1 MLTQLDIENIAVIE
15 KASVE
20 FENGFNVITGETSAG
35 KSLLINSLNM
45 VLGDRATRGVIREG
59 TGYAKVS
66 AFFYDKKIESTL
78 CELDIPF
85 DDGNIVITRKIYPD
99 GRNVC
104 HINQTAVNVSVL
116 KTVGE
121 KLVAVHGQRDS
132 SELFDISS
140 HINFLDNFA
149 GSKDLLE
156 KYSAEFSDYKD
167 AQKKLNLITMD
178 ESARRNEIE
187 YLKYQIEEIE
197 KANLSANEED
207 ELLTRRNILENAET
221 LSSLAQDAYMALNR
235 DGGARDALYSAK
247 HALESLSSTDEST
260 SSLAERIANIYY
272 EAEDLARDV
281 SNYRATV
288 EYNPSELAEIN
299 DRLDII
305 NSLKRKYNKSIDEIL
320 EFYDEACQK
329 LSTLQSYDDDRE
341 SLLEKVKQLK
351 DKAMQTAAKLSSL
364 RHEKALAL
372 SQKLCDE
379 LAQLDMPKCKIEFAF
394 AETELT
400 SKGIDSVE
408 LMISTNPSDAPK
420 PLAKIASGGEI
431 SRVMIAIKSVFSDF
445 DDASTIVFDEIDSGV
460 SGRAAE
466 KIARKMHSLSD
477 KFQLISITHL
487 PMIAAAADNH
497 ILLKKNTDTDSF
509 KTNIVT
515 LSEQMREEEIARI
528 ISGDKINDAA
538 IENAR
543 QMLNFFR

>member
-66 AFFYDKKIESTL
+66 AFFYDKKIENTL
-78 CELDIPF
+78 RELDIPI
-85 DDGNIVITRKIYPD
+85 DDGNVVITRKIYPD

-104 HINQTAVNVSVL
+104 HINQTAVNVSAL
-116 KTVGE
+116 RTVGE
-121 KLVAVHGQRDS
+121 KLVAVHGQRDTG
-132 SELFDISS
+132 ELFDTSS

-149 GSKDLLE
+149 GSAELLE
-156 KYSAEFSDYKD
+156 KYSAEFSAFKD
-167 AQKKLNLITMD
+167 AQKKLSLITMD
-178 ESARRNEIE
+178 ENARLNEIE
-187 YLKYQIEEIE
+187 YLKYQTEEIE
-197 KANLSANEED
+197 RANLSPNEED
-207 ELLTRRNILENAET
+207 ELLSRRNILENAEA
-221 LSSLAQDAYMALNR
+221 LSSLAQDAYMALNG

-247 HALESLSSTDEST
+247 HALESLSSTDDAT

-272 EAEDLARDV
+272 EAEDIARDV

-288 EYNPSELAEIN
+288 EYNPTELAEIN
-299 DRLDII
+299 DRLDTI
-305 NSLKRKYNKSIDEIL
+305 NSLKRKYNKSIDEIMV
-320 EFYDEACQK
+320 FYDEACQK
-329 LSTLQSYDDDRE
+329 LSALQSYNDDRQ
-341 SLLEKVKQLK
+341 SLSDKVEQLK
-351 DKAMQTAAKLSSL
+351 NKAKQTAAELSSL
-364 RHEKALAL
+364 RHEKAHSL

-379 LAQLDMPKCKIEFAF
+379 LAELDMPKCKIEFAF
-394 AETELT
+394 DETELT
-400 SKGIDSVE
+400 NKGIDSVE

-420 PLAKIASGGEI
+420 PLTKIASGGEI

-445 DDASTIVFDEIDSGV
+445 DDANTIVFDEIDSGV

-466 KIARKMHSLSD
+466 KIARKMHSLSE

-509 KTNIVT
+509 KTNVLT
-515 LSEQMREEEIARI
+515 LSKQMREEEIARI

-543 QMLNFFR
+543 QMIQIFK

>member
-66 AFFYDKKIESTL
+66 AFFYDKKIENTL
-78 CELDIPF
+78 RELDIPF

-104 HINQTAVNVSVL
+104 HINQTAVNVSIL

-132 SELFDISS
+132 SELFDTSS
-140 HINFLDNFA
+140 HIDFLDNFA

-156 KYSAEFSDYKD
+156 KYTAEFSEYKE
-167 AQKKLNLITMD
+167 AQKKLNILTMD
-178 ESARRNEIE
+178 DNARQNEID
-187 YLKYQIEEIE
+187 YLRYQTEEIE
-197 KANLSANEED
+197 KANLSLAEEE
-207 ELLTRRNILENAET
+207 ELLSRRNILENAEA
-221 LSSLAQDAYMALNR
+221 LSSLAQDAYTALNR
-235 DGGARDALYSAK
+235 DGGAKDALYSAK
-247 HALESLSSTDEST
+247 HALESLSSTDEGT

-281 SNYRATV
+281 SNYRASV
-288 EYNPSELAEIN
+288 EFNPSELAEIN
-299 DRLDII
+299 DRLDVI
-305 NSLKRKYNKSIDEIL
+305 NSLKRKYNKSIEEIL
-320 EFYDEACQK
+320 AFYDEACQK
-329 LSTLQSYDDDRE
+329 LSTLLSYDEDRQ
-341 SLLEKVKQLK
+341 SLLDKVDELK
-351 DKAMQTAAKLSSL
+351 NKAMKTASELSSL
-364 RHEKALAL
+364 RREKAILL
-372 SQKLCDE
+372 SQKLCEE
-379 LAQLDMPKCKIEFAF
+379 LAQLDMPKCRIEFGF
-394 AETELT
+394 TETEL
-400 SKGIDSVE
+400 SGKGIDSVE

-445 DDASTIVFDEIDSGV
+445 DDATTIVFDEIDTGV
-460 SGRAAE
+460 SGSAAE
-466 KIARKMHSLSD
+466 KIARKMHALSS

-487 PMIAAAADNH
+487 PIIAAAAGNH

-515 LSEQMREEEIARI
+515 LTTQMREEEIARI

-543 QMLNFFR
+543 QMLKLFG